1 MASTPAAVVA
11 VLDTAAG
18 TNGYPLTPAPS
29 ICPHTVTTRILSSA
43 VCRTRRLQQPR
54 ERRPRMTAPQ
64 LRETAGAADNL
75 ERRTESGPRA
85 ESLCVRGAEPA
96 HTVGRGVAFSVSA
109 WTTRIRT

>member
-43 VCRTRRLQQPR
+43 VCRTRSLHQGPCK
-54 ERRPRMTAPQ
+54 RRR
-64 LRETAGAADNL
+64 D
-75 ERRTESGPRA
+75 
-85 ESLCVRGAEPA
+85 
-96 HTVGRGVAFSVSA
+96 GR
-109 WTTRIRT
+109 